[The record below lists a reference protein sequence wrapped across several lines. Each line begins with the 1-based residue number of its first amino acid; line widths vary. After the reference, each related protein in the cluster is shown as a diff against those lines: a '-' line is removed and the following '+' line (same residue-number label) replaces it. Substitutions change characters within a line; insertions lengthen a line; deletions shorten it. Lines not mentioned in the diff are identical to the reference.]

1 MKKNIFLVF
10 FSFLFSSILVYFLIF
25 TWVAVLEKYKHKNN
39 FTNLENLNFHEEY
52 SNKIHHLRSNNW
64 PNKKKNFVFNKE
76 DYLFSTV
83 SEFKTQK
90 DNYLIQGDSWAEY
103 MIFKDQ
109 IYESLKDEVNKLNIG
124 LINSGTSSYSPSPM
138 KVQYKILEE
147 EYGFKPDY
155 IISIIDQTDIGDELC
170 RYKKNIIEDNDGTV
184 KSIKREFNTGAVF
197 DVSKNYN
204 FSRIQ
209 LEKKK
214 FINFHITNYYIYKT
228 YNEMKTRIKN
238 IKKFGFKD
246 GETYKCKFEQVQKY
260 LIKINIQEK
269 EYFKKRTQEYLNFL
283 VEKEY
288 LKKIFIVTFPHKKHL
303 EGNYN
308 VNVSNIINELNL
320 HSKIVHINFNEI
332 IKNNHFQKENIFEPN
347 DPASH
352 LNEDAHALY
361 IKKIFKIIKE
371 KKY

>member
-1 MKKNIFLVF
+1 M
-10 FSFLFSSILVYFLIF
+10 
-25 TWVAVLEKYKHKNN
+25 
-39 FTNLENLNFHEEY
+39 
-52 SNKIHHLRSNNW
+52 NKD
-64 PNKKKNFVFNKE
+64 

-103 MIFKDQ
+103 MVFKDQ

-170 RYKKNIIEDNDGTV
+170 RYKKNIIENNDGTV

-238 IKKFGFKD
+238 IKKFGFKG
-246 GETYKCKFEQVQKY
+246 GESYKCKFEQVQKY

>member
-1 MKKNIFLVF
+1 MKKNIFLIF
-10 FSFLFSSILVYFLIF
+10 FSLLFSSALVYFLVF

-39 FTNLENLNFHEEY
+39 FTNLENLYFHEEY
-52 SNKIHHLRSNNW
+52 SNQIHHLRGNNW
-64 PNKKKNFVFNKE
+64 PHEKQNILWNKE
-76 DYLFSTV
+76 DYLFSTI
-83 SEFKTQK
+83 SEFKTDK

-103 MIFKDQ
+103 MVFKDQ
-109 IYESLKDEVNKLNIG
+109 IYESLKDEVSRLNIG

-147 EYGFKPDY
+147 EYSVKPDY

-170 RYKKNIIEDNDGTV
+170 RYKHNIVENNDGSV
-184 KSIKREFNTGAVF
+184 KSIKREFNTGAVM
-197 DVSKNYN
+197 DASKHYN

-228 YNEMKTRIKN
+228 YHEMKTRVLN

-246 GETYKCKFEQVQKY
+246 GGNYKCEFQQIQKY
-260 LIKINIQEK
+260 LININNQEK
-269 EYFKKRTQEYLNFL
+269 EYFKKRTQEYLDYL
-283 VEKEY
+283 VAKKY
-288 LKKIFIVTFPHKKHL
+288 LKKIFIVTFPHKNHF
-303 EGNYN
+303 ERNYKI
-308 VNVSNIINELNL
+308 NVSNIINELNL
-320 HSKIVHINFNEI
+320 SSKIIHIDFNEI
-332 IKNNHFQKENIFEPN
+332 IKNNQFEKENIYELN

-352 LNEDAHALY
+352 LNEEAHVLY
-361 IKKIFKIIKE
+361 IKKIFKIIRE